1 MGRGFIY
8 FFFNSRWA
16 EVILKRDHKYGKGRS
31 FIFKS
36 LTNTEKG
43 RSFIFKALTNTG
55 KAKSLIFKALT
66 NRTGKT
72 GSLFRW
78 WPPTRTLS

>member
-1 MGRGFIY
+1 MGRSFNKKRSRIVDGQRFYI
-8 FFFNSRWA
+8 FFLNSRWA
-16 EVILKRDHKYGKGRS
+16 EVILKSAHKYG
-31 FIFKS
+31 
-36 LTNTEKG
+36 KG